1 MKTGIEEQFYCR
13 TEKTAVI
20 ESDFYIHIIKSD
32 LIGTNYQNSAV
43 HHDNCRAVLD
53 LASYRH
59 RKPCVSEL
67 ERIIKNMHEV
77 HEYSGYFQYYQILSG
92 LLNNGLAGYWE
103 TMKRITYWFYC
114 CKESK
119 EIIIKIQL
127 SWSAFIKFRRSLASP
142 KFMISVW
149 KDIL

>member
-1 MKTGIEEQFYCR
+1 MKNSGDRERDRER
-13 TEKTAVI
+13 T
-20 ESDFYIHIIKSD
+20 S
-32 LIGTNYQNSAV
+32 YQNSV
-43 HHDNCRAVLD
+43 EHHDNCRTILD

-103 TMKRITYWFYC
+103 TMKKITYW
-114 CKESK
+114 SL
-119 EIIIKIQL
+119 ID
-127 SWSAFIKFRRSLASP
+127 FIAAK
-142 KFMISVW
+142 KV
-149 KDIL
+149 KK